1 MAIPAETKG
10 ASMKSARILLLAVV
24 LAWTCSLALA
34 AEPTLYT
41 VRKGDTLW
49 AISKRFIK
57 NPHLWPRVWAN
68 NPSIKNP
75 HLIYPGQK
83 LRIYADRIELV
94 DGRQPAAAAEPPAAP
109 APAAEAAP
117 VQPPAP
123 TLVPTPRLT
132 GIYGGARSFIG
143 LDQLDYLGMLIDTT
157 ENRIL
162 LAEGDTVFLDMYDLK
177 TVKPGQRFAL
187 LEVGAEVRH
196 PVGKQLLGYQINYLG
211 FAEITSTTP
220 SVAVATIR
228 ESVREIQRGSRVR
241 PYVRAPEYIA
251 RKPASQVVEGYII
264 AADNG
269 KITLSQLDV
278 VHVDQGSAEGL
289 AVGNELTLLR
299 SRDLS
304 ESALGI
310 ERRPQSEGLELPD
323 LVLGQ
328 AMVIDTREHTA
339 AALILDVKN
348 MPIYRGDRF
357 TTKPQ

>member
-1 MAIPAETKG
+1 
-10 ASMKSARILLLAVV
+10 MKSARILLLTVV
-24 LAWTCSLALA
+24 LAFSCSLALA
-34 AEPTLYT
+34 AEPALYT
-41 VRKGDTLW
+41 VRKGDSLW

-57 NPHLWPRVWAN
+57 NPALWPRLWAN

-83 LRIYADRIELV
+83 LRIYADRIELD
-94 DGRQPAAAAEPPAAP
+94 DGHQP
-109 APAAEAAP
+109 APAAPVPAAP
-117 VQPPAP
+117 VPVPAAPETAPPP
-123 TLVPTPRLT
+123 PPVPQPRLT

-143 LDQLDYLGMLIDTT
+143 LDQLDYLGMLIDST

-162 LAEGDTVFLDMYDLK
+162 LAEGDTVFLDMYELK
-177 TVKPGQRFAL
+177 AVKAGQRFAL

-196 PVGKQLLGYQINYLG
+196 PASSQLLGYQINYLG
-211 FAEITSTTP
+211 FAEVTSTTP

-241 PYVRAPEYIA
+241 PYVRVPDYIA
-251 RKPASQVVEGYII
+251 RKPASRVVEGCII

-278 VHVDQGSAEGL
+278 VHVDQGAAEGL
-289 AVGNELTLLR
+289 EIGNEVTLFR

-304 ESALGI
+304 AAALDL
-310 ERRPQSEGLELPD
+310 ERRPQSDGLELPD
-323 LVLGQ
+323 LILGQ
-328 AMVIDTREHTA
+328 AMIIDTREHTA

-357 TTKPQ
+357 TTSPR